1 MAQPDSENPHLPDE
15 LLIVRHSGEIP
26 EVALHGSIFFLTR
39 DPNGPGIE
47 ITQEEL
53 LLLKKEAVARYQEI
67 INRDLDS
74 NNRDKSLYRGLARCI
89 SNWQRLKRFC
99 QREEIAT
106 GSFRK
111 EIALSL
117 ISLLKK
123 ELLDIATC
131 RRVSSIN
138 CTQIELGEFIKEL
151 EINSVDL
158 PEGWPA
164 ICLADRQNSC

>member
-1 MAQPDSENPHLPDE
+1 MEQPDSENPHLPDE

-47 ITQEEL
+47 ITQQEL
-53 LLLKKEAVARYQEI
+53 LLLKKETVARYQEI

-89 SNWQRLKRFC
+89 INCQRLKRFC
-99 QREEIAT
+99 QREGLAT

-111 EIALSL
+111 EVALAL
-117 ISLLKK
+117 ISLLSK
-123 ELLDIATC
+123 ELFDIAAN

-138 CTQIELGEFIKEL
+138 CTRIELGEFIKEL
-151 EINSVDL
+151 GIKSKDL

-164 ICLADRQNSC
+164 ICLADHQNS